1 MKDLLIRSTYTYKL
15 AVFGGILG
23 ILLPL
28 VLGLSIGLEMAIFV
42 SFFAWIIY
50 YLLFYI
56 VIIFDILKKDFN
68 TEIKSVNI
76 LKFICELFIILLFVS
91 SNSSIFTFIAKST
104 GVFGKIFCYAN
115 ILISMI
121 LVITLIIKTKRAQNK
136 L

>member
-1 MKDLLIRSTYTYKL
+1 MRDLLIRKTNTYKL
-15 AVFGGILG
+15 AVIGGILG

-28 VLGLSIGLEMAIFV
+28 ILGLSVGLEMAIFV

-56 VIIFDILKKDFN
+56 LILLDIFKKKFN
-68 TEIKSVNI
+68 TEIKSINI

-91 SNSSIFTFIAKST
+91 SNISIFTFIAKST
-104 GVFGKIFCYAN
+104 EGFGKIFCYAN